1 MDEIIVFSVYEVTM
15 HLRQVIESTIEP
27 MYITGEISNFTH
39 HSSGH
44 MYFNLKDAKATMR
57 CTFFRNSNFSMNFK
71 PEDGMQVICFGRLT
85 VYEKGGTYNL
95 NVNSMQL
102 SGQGD
107 LARQFELLK
116 KKLEAE
122 GLFSAEHK
130 QPLPRYP
137 QKIGIVSSPTGAAL
151 QDIMN
156 ILKRR
161 FPVEVILYPALV
173 QGSDAPPQLIKGMKY
188 FNTRN
193 DIDLIILT
201 RGGGSQEDLWAF
213 NDEGL
218 ARAVFASRIPVISAV
233 GHEIDFS
240 ISDFVADHRAPTPS
254 AAAELAVPDKTDLMA
269 YLTALGKRMDIL
281 AKRVLNSK
289 IGRLQ
294 LADHKLQANN
304 PVQVV
309 NRYGR
314 DLDMATMKLEKV
326 RQKLKQKAQML
337 QRVGDTFISGGKY
350 NLKTRIMSSD
360 RRLDAIEQRV
370 KIRSADAIRLKQEQ
384 IDLLELRLSSSSPKH
399 ILSKGYAIV
408 QKGDKLLRSIR
419 QIDKH
424 DSLKLILSDG
434 IADLEVHSTSEE
446 ETF

>member
-27 MYITGEISNFTH
+27 MYVTGEISNFTH

-57 CTFFRNSNFSMNFK
+57 CTFFRNSNYAMNFK

-161 FPVEVILYPALV
+161 FPVEVILFPALV
-173 QGSDAPPQLIKGMKY
+173 QGSDAPPQLIKGIRY

-213 NDEGL
+213 NDEAL

-254 AAAELAVPDKTDLMA
+254 AAAELAVPDKADLMA
-269 YLTALGKRMDIL
+269 FLTALGKRMDIL
-281 AKRVLNSK
+281 AKRELSSK
-289 IGRLQ
+289 TNRLKLADQRLQ
-294 LADHKLQANN
+294 ARN

-314 DLDMATMKLEKV
+314 DLDMATMQLQLAGQ
-326 RQKLKQKAQML
+326 RLKQKAQML
-337 QRVGDTFISGGKY
+337 QKVGDSFISGGKY
-350 NLKTRIMSSD
+350 NLKTRILSSE
-360 RRLDAIEQRV
+360 RRLDALEQRIKALKV
-370 KIRSADAIRLKQEQ
+370 DSIRLKQEQ
-384 IDLLELRLSSSSPKH
+384 IDHLELKLSTSSPKH

-408 QKGDKLLRSIR
+408 QKGDKLLRSIK
-419 QIDKH
+419 QIATQDR
-424 DSLKLILSDG
+424 LKLILLDG
-434 IADLEVHSTSEE
+434 KADLSVNATSEE

>member
-1 MDEIIVFSVYEVTM
+1 
-15 HLRQVIESTIEP
+15 
-27 MYITGEISNFTH
+27 
-39 HSSGH
+39 
-44 MYFNLKDAKATMR
+44 
-57 CTFFRNSNFSMNFK
+57 
-71 PEDGMQVICFGRLT
+71 
-85 VYEKGGTYNL
+85 
-95 NVNSMQL
+95 
-102 SGQGD
+102 
-107 LARQFELLK
+107 
-116 KKLEAE
+116 
-122 GLFSAEHK
+122 
-130 QPLPRYP
+130 
-137 QKIGIVSSPTGAAL
+137 
-151 QDIMN
+151 MN

-254 AAAELAVPDKTDLMA
+254 AAAELSVPDKADLMA